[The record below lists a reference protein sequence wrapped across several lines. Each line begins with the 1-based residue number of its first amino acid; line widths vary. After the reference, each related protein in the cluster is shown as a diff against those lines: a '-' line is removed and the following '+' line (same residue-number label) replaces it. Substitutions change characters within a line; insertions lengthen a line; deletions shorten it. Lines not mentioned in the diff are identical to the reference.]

1 MTDDQ
6 AAPAADQGSRNLFL
20 RVMAALILAPAA
32 IAIAWL
38 GVWLWTTLV
47 TLAAIG
53 LYVEWLMIVGMARE
67 TRVVTSGAVALAVSG
82 LCFAAGR
89 IDASLLALA
98 LGLAAVALLAPQRR
112 SWTATG
118 FFYAAAAQMASEL
131 VRLDQTYGFVAL
143 MLVLLVVW
151 VTDIGGYFAGRGI
164 GGPKLWPRVSPRKTW
179 AGAVGGFAASLVV
192 AAGFAAFGL
201 GKTGPLLLLGA
212 VLSIASQ
219 LGDLFESAVKRRFGV
234 KDSSHIIPGHGGLM
248 DRLDGFVAAV
258 VAAAIFGFCG
268 VAWMASAAVLW
279 FGEGMSAVPLRNSKA
294 AASAVRAITVLGA
307 TGSIG
312 DSTMDLLRASRDR
325 YQVEALTAHTNVQG
339 LAKLAKEFG
348 ARFAA
353 IADPGRL
360 GELKDA
366 LAGTGI
372 ECGAGESAV
381 IEAAARPADWVMA
394 AVSGAAG
401 LKPALAAVDRGATVA
416 LANKECLVCAGD
428 FFMQRAA
435 KAGACILPADSE
447 HNALFQALGS
457 GNREELVRVI
467 ITASG
472 GPFRTW
478 AIADIEQATLAQ
490 ALKHPNWSMGQK
502 ITIDSASMMN
512 KGLEVI
518 EASYLFALTPD
529 EIDVLVHP
537 QSIIHGMVEFS
548 DRSVVAQLGAPDM
561 RTPIAHCL
569 GWPDRIVG
577 PATQLDLAKIGQ
589 LTFEAPDFDRFPAL
603 RLAYDALRT
612 GRGATTVYNAA
623 NEVAVAAFI
632 GGKIKFGAIAR
643 LVEAT
648 MDAWIR
654 SGNLAPM
661 TSADD
666 AIAVDHNARNKAAT
680 LLPQIALKAS

>member
-1 MTDDQ
+1 
-6 AAPAADQGSRNLFL
+6 
-20 RVMAALILAPAA
+20 
-32 IAIAWL
+32 
-38 GVWLWTTLV
+38 
-47 TLAAIG
+47 
-53 LYVEWLMIVGMARE
+53 
-67 TRVVTSGAVALAVSG
+67 
-82 LCFAAGR
+82 
-89 IDASLLALA
+89 
-98 LGLAAVALLAPQRR
+98 
-112 SWTATG
+112 
-118 FFYAAAAQMASEL
+118 
-131 VRLDQTYGFVAL
+131 
-143 MLVLLVVW
+143 
-151 VTDIGGYFAGRGI
+151 
-164 GGPKLWPRVSPRKTW
+164 
-179 AGAVGGFAASLVV
+179 
-192 AAGFAAFGL
+192 
-201 GKTGPLLLLGA
+201 
-212 VLSIASQ
+212 
-219 LGDLFESAVKRRFGV
+219 
-234 KDSSHIIPGHGGLM
+234 
-248 DRLDGFVAAV
+248 
-258 VAAAIFGFCG
+258 
-268 VAWMASAAVLW
+268 
-279 FGEGMSAVPLRNSKA
+279 MSAVPLRSNAA
-294 AASAVRAITVLGA
+294 AASAVRAVTVLGA

-312 DSTMDLLRASRDR
+312 DSTMDLLRASPER
-325 YQVEALTAHTNVQG
+325 YQVESLTANSNVEA
-339 LAKLAKEFG
+339 LAKLAIEFN

-353 IADPGRL
+353 IADPDRL
-360 GELKDA
+360 DELKTA
-366 LAGTGI
+366 LAGTGTA
-372 ECGAGESAV
+372 CGAGESAI

-401 LKPALAAVDRGATVA
+401 LKPALAAVDRGATIA

-478 AIADIEQATLAQ
+478 ASGDIEQATLAQ

-518 EASYLFALTPD
+518 EASYLFALEPD

-569 GWPDRIVG
+569 GWPERIVG
-577 PATQLDLAKIGQ
+577 PAAVLDLVKIGQ
-589 LTFEAPDFDRFPAL
+589 LTFEAPDFGRFPGL

-612 GRGATTVYNAA
+612 GSGATTVYNAA
-623 NEVAVAAFI
+623 NEIAVAAFI
-632 GGKIKFGAIAR
+632 GHKIRFGAIAR

-648 MDAWIR
+648 MDGWVR
-654 SGNLAPM
+654 SGNLAPL

-666 AIAVDHNARNKAAT
+666 ALAVDHNARNLART
-680 LLPQIALKAS
+680 LLPEIAAKAS

>member
-1 MTDDQ
+1 MDLSQ
-6 AAPAADQGSRNLFL
+6 PSSWRLF
-20 RVMAALILAPAA
+20 
-32 IAIAWL
+32 
-38 GVWLWTTLV
+38 
-47 TLAAIG
+47 
-53 LYVEWLMIVGMARE
+53 
-67 TRVVTSGAVALAVSG
+67 
-82 LCFAAGR
+82 
-89 IDASLLALA
+89 
-98 LGLAAVALLAPQRR
+98 
-112 SWTATG
+112 
-118 FFYAAAAQMASEL
+118 
-131 VRLDQTYGFVAL
+131 
-143 MLVLLVVW
+143 
-151 VTDIGGYFAGRGI
+151 
-164 GGPKLWPRVSPRKTW
+164 
-179 AGAVGGFAASLVV
+179 
-192 AAGFAAFGL
+192 
-201 GKTGPLLLLGA
+201 
-212 VLSIASQ
+212 
-219 LGDLFESAVKRRFGV
+219 SA
-234 KDSSHIIPGHGGLM
+234 
-248 DRLDGFVAAV
+248 
-258 VAAAIFGFCG
+258 FCG
-268 VAWMASAAVLW
+268 VAPMASAAFLW
-279 FGEGMSAVPLRNSKA
+279 FGDPMSAVPLRNNKAVA
-294 AASAVRAITVLGA
+294 AAAPTVTVLGA

-312 DSTMDLLRASRDR
+312 DSTKDLLRGAPGR
-325 YQVEALTAHTNVQG
+325 YSVEALTANTNVEG
-339 LAKLAKEFG
+339 LAKLAREFG

-353 IADPGRL
+353 IADPARL

-372 ECGAGESAV
+372 ECAAGESAYS
-381 IEAAARPADWVMA
+381 ARAARPADWVMA

-401 LKPALAAVDRGATVA
+401 LKPALAAVDRGAAVA

-435 KAGACILPADSE
+435 KANACILPADSE
-447 HNALFQALGS
+447 HNALFQARSS

-478 AIADIEQATLAQ
+478 APADIEQATLAQ

-529 EIDVLVHP
+529 QIDVLVHP

-548 DRSVVAQLGAPDM
+548 DRSVIAQLGAPDM

-577 PATQLDLAKIGQ
+577 PAAPLDLAKIGQ
-589 LTFEAPDFDRFPAL
+589 LTFEAPDLDRFPAL

-612 GRGATTVYNAA
+612 ANGATTVYNAA
-623 NEVAVAAFI
+623 NEVAVASFI
-632 GGKIKFGAIAR
+632 AGKIRFGAIAR

-648 MDAWIR
+648 LGDWIR
-654 SGNLAPM
+654 GGNQAPL

-666 AIAVDHNARNKAAT
+666 ALAVDHVARKRAAA

>member
-1 MTDDQ
+1 
-6 AAPAADQGSRNLFL
+6 
-20 RVMAALILAPAA
+20 
-32 IAIAWL
+32 
-38 GVWLWTTLV
+38 
-47 TLAAIG
+47 
-53 LYVEWLMIVGMARE
+53 
-67 TRVVTSGAVALAVSG
+67 
-82 LCFAAGR
+82 
-89 IDASLLALA
+89 
-98 LGLAAVALLAPQRR
+98 
-112 SWTATG
+112 
-118 FFYAAAAQMASEL
+118 
-131 VRLDQTYGFVAL
+131 
-143 MLVLLVVW
+143 
-151 VTDIGGYFAGRGI
+151 
-164 GGPKLWPRVSPRKTW
+164 
-179 AGAVGGFAASLVV
+179 
-192 AAGFAAFGL
+192 
-201 GKTGPLLLLGA
+201 
-212 VLSIASQ
+212 
-219 LGDLFESAVKRRFGV
+219 
-234 KDSSHIIPGHGGLM
+234 
-248 DRLDGFVAAV
+248 
-258 VAAAIFGFCG
+258 
-268 VAWMASAAVLW
+268 
-279 FGEGMSAVPLRNSKA
+279 MSAVPLRNNKA
-294 AASAVRAITVLGA
+294 VVSDIRTVTVLGA

-312 DSTMDLLRASRDR
+312 DSTMDLLRGARDR
-325 YQVEALTAHTNVQG
+325 YRVEALTANSNVQG
-339 LAKLAKEFG
+339 LARLAKEFG

-353 IADPGRL
+353 IANPARL
-360 GELKDA
+360 NELKEA
-366 LAGTGI
+366 LAGTRI

-401 LKPALAAVDRGATVA
+401 LKPALAAVDRGAAVA

-457 GNREELVRVI
+457 GNREELLRVI

-478 AIADIEQATLAQ
+478 APADIEKATLAQ

-518 EASYLFALTPD
+518 EASYLFALAPD

-577 PATQLDLAKIGQ
+577 PAAKLDLARIGQ
-589 LTFEAPDFDRFPAL
+589 LTFETPDFERFPAL

-612 GRGATTVYNAA
+612 GRGATTVFNAA

-632 GGKIKFGAIAR
+632 AGRIRFGAIAR

-648 MDAWIR
+648 MESWIR
-654 SGNLAPM
+654 TSNMAAM
-661 TSADD
+661 ASADD
-666 AIAVDHNARNKAAT
+666 AIAVDHIARNMAAT